1 MRAIR
6 TASHYVRTALCA
18 DEKVSGFGPT
28 FFEKKVAK
36 KLLIA
41 WFEQSRHKFSIK
53 HGCFIGFE
61 ASIPPLRASTTVGI
75 APSKLRKIKSGI

>member
-1 MRAIR
+1 LFL
-6 TASHYVRTALCA
+6 VR
-18 DEKVSGFGPT
+18 KIGPT

-41 WFEQSRHKFSIK
+41 WFEQILHKFSIK

-75 APSKLRKIKSGI
+75 ATSKLRKTKSGI